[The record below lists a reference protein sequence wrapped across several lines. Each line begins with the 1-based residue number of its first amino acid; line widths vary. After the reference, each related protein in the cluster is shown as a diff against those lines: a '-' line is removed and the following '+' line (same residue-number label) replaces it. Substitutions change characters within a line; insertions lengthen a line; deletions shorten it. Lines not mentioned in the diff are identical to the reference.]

1 MGLHSATSHCP
12 AKDLPHRQVP
22 GWSEEQR
29 VGALGAHILS
39 KLGQEPGRSC
49 LTGEH
54 CATIPPRSST
64 VAAGYRLTLPSQSPG
79 KHLRKHLTLFSIR
92 VQCHREAEVLRS
104 MAAASMAKWDEREA
118 YEELLYWDD
127 LIQRGH
133 RLHPHDYDRYE
144 ELRYWYDCLCYE
156 EDLRQYH
163 NYIAAVEEIEGQ
175 AQQEQTCPRP
185 YDRHVMAKHSDI
197 YPSARLLDAVQM
209 IVSHV
214 EHALKTSRIKW
225 MLHQANSV
233 MIKAVSCGAL
243 SARQVT
249 EKLVVELENISPGMY
264 TITDSPEK
272 TAIVV
277 QSTSKPIL
285 TLQVYLTSPL
295 VRTIKDTETNEET
308 QTISDPPDI
317 LDRQK
322 CLTALA
328 SLRHAKWFQAKV
340 NELSSALV
348 VIRILRDLCNRVPT
362 WQPLSGWPLELLVEK
377 AIVTSE
383 RPLGAGEALRRFFE
397 SIASGLLLEDGPGVK
412 DPCEKDPVDAIENL
426 STQQREDIT
435 KNAQHILRQWAFGQ
449 MHKVLGMGAKPKKP
463 QKPEASSSN
472 VSAPGPRFYPPVK
485 RPFSAVETSSEQSH
499 LNSKQRKFQKRFQ
512 RKPFSDDIN
521 MNAVMR
527 LNQYRPGLAY
537 RLTSQSGPVH
547 EPVFTM
553 AVDFNGK
560 TYEATGPSKR
570 SAKINVATKVLQ
582 DLGLSTA
589 PAESNGSSGG
599 QDGGKPASN
608 TTTEEG
614 GLGPILTKNGKNP
627 VMELN
632 EKRRSL
638 RYELSAETGGSHE
651 KCFVIEVDVDGQK
664 FKGSGSN
671 KKEAKARAALAALD
685 SLFPEDNTRFY
696 QKKKVTYT
704 DMHIPGFGT
713 IRGIPTDT
721 GSRGRGRGR
730 GRGRDKPTSGPSYN
744 KTNYSYESST
754 GSSYHKLYGSSD
766 SAATDS
772 SNNYGTFYP
781 ETTPQSAASASN
793 TANTTSTTTA
803 SQAKYNAMP
812 PPVDQQSPYSYGYGG
827 EKKKMLTED
836 QNYSMY
842 STAYPSSVTGGQDY
856 GNYGWGQQSWDGQNY
871 MYQGYAGQDQT
882 SYPGYSGTHY

>member
-1 MGLHSATSHCP
+1 
-12 AKDLPHRQVP
+12 
-22 GWSEEQR
+22 
-29 VGALGAHILS
+29 
-39 KLGQEPGRSC
+39 
-49 LTGEH
+49 
-54 CATIPPRSST
+54 
-64 VAAGYRLTLPSQSPG
+64 
-79 KHLRKHLTLFSIR
+79 
-92 VQCHREAEVLRS
+92 
-104 MAAASMAKWDEREA
+104 MAAAQAKWDEREA

-144 ELRYWYDCLCYE
+144 ELRYWYDCLCYK
-156 EDLRQYH
+156 EDLRHYH
-163 NYIAAVEEIEGQ
+163 DYLAAVEEIEGQ
-175 AQQEQTCPRP
+175 KQQEQTCPRP

-214 EHALKTSRIKW
+214 EHALKPVSDQMDVTPSEFSDEQGRV
-225 MLHQANSV
+225 LRGV
-233 MIKAVSCGAL
+233 MRVGLVAKGLILKGDRDLELVLL
-243 SARQVT
+243 SSKKPTLSLLRQVT
-249 EKLVVELENISPGMY
+249 EKLALELETISPGMY
-264 TITDSPEK
+264 TTADNTENG
-272 TAIVV
+272 AIVV
-277 QSTSKPIL
+277 QSTTKPIL

-295 VRTIKDTETNEET
+295 VRTVKSTEKDEET
-308 QTISDPPDI
+308 QTVSDPPDV

-340 NELSSALV
+340 SELGSALV

-383 RPLGAGEALRRFFE
+383 RPLGAGEALRRVFE
-397 SIASGLLLEDGPGVK
+397 SISTGILYKDGAGIK
-412 DPCEKDPVDAIENL
+412 DPCEKDPLDAIEHL

-435 KNAQHILRQWAFGQ
+435 NNAQHILRLWAFGQ
-449 MHKVLGMGAKPKKP
+449 IHKVLGMGAKPKKP
-463 QKPEASSSN
+463 QKHEASSAN
-472 VSAPGPRFYPPVK
+472 TSAPGPRGYPPAK
-485 RPFSAVETSSEQSH
+485 RPFSAVDTGKEQSH

-512 RKPFSDDIN
+512 RKPVSDDIN

-560 TYEATGPSKR
+560 TFEATGRSKR

-582 DLGLSTA
+582 ELGLSTA

-599 QDGGKPASN
+599 QDGVKAATKTGS
-608 TTTEEG
+608 EEG
-614 GLGPILTKNGKNP
+614 VLGAILTKHGKNP

-671 KKEAKARAALAALD
+671 KKEAKARAALAALEA
-685 SLFPEDNTRFY
+685 LFPEDETRFY

-713 IRGIPTDT
+713 IRGIPTDN

-730 GRGRDKPTSGPSYN
+730 GRDKSSAGPSYN
-744 KTNYSYESST
+744 KN
-754 GSSYHKLYGSSD
+754 KLYGSGDASTAD
-766 SAATDS
+766 NIGS
-772 SNNYGTFYP
+772 YGTFYP
-781 ETTPQSAASASN
+781 D
-793 TANTTSTTTA
+793 TTTYSA
-803 SQAKYNAMP
+803 VPVSNPAAAVAVTTQPDYTAMP

-827 EKKKMLTED
+827 EKKKMLTQEQD
-836 QNYSMY
+836 YSMY
-842 STAYPSSVTGGQDY
+842 PTAYPSSVTGGQEY
-856 GNYGWGQQSWDGQNY
+856 NNYGWGQQTWDGQHY
-871 MYQGYAGQDQT
+871 AYQGYTGQDQ
-882 SYPGYSGTHY
+882 SAYPGYSGTSY

>member
-1 MGLHSATSHCP
+1 
-12 AKDLPHRQVP
+12 
-22 GWSEEQR
+22 
-29 VGALGAHILS
+29 
-39 KLGQEPGRSC
+39 
-49 LTGEH
+49 
-54 CATIPPRSST
+54 
-64 VAAGYRLTLPSQSPG
+64 
-79 KHLRKHLTLFSIR
+79 
-92 VQCHREAEVLRS
+92 
-104 MAAASMAKWDEREA
+104 MAAQTKWDEREA
-118 YEELLYWDD
+118 YEELLYWDEM
-127 LIQRGH
+127 IQRGH

-163 NYIAAVEEIEGQ
+163 DYLAAVEQIEGQ
-175 AQQEQTCPRP
+175 MQQEQTCPRP

-197 YPSARLLDAVQM
+197 YPSAKLLDAVQM
-209 IVSHV
+209 IISHV
-214 EHALKTSRIKW
+214 EHAMKSVSNQMDATPTDFSDEQGRVLRGVMRVGLVAKGLILKGDKDLELILLSSKKPT
-225 MLHQANSV
+225 
-233 MIKAVSCGAL
+233 VSL
-243 SARQVT
+243 LRQVT
-249 EKLVVELENISPGMY
+249 EKLAVELETISPGMY
-264 TITDSPEK
+264 TTADSPEN

-277 QSTSKPIL
+277 QSTTKPIL

-295 VRTIKDTETNEET
+295 VRIVKDTETNEET
-308 QTISDPPDI
+308 QTVTDPPDI

-397 SIASGLLLEDGPGVK
+397 SISSGLLLEDGPGIK
-412 DPCEKDPVDAIENL
+412 DPCEKDPVDAIKHL

-449 MHKVLGMGAKPKKP
+449 IHKVLGMGAKPKKP
-463 QKPEASSSN
+463 QKPEASSAN
-472 VSAPGPRFYPPVK
+472 VLAPGPRFYPPAK
-485 RPFSAVETSSEQSH
+485 RPFSAIDAVNEQSH

-553 AVDFNGK
+553 AVDFDGK

-589 PAESNGSSGG
+589 AAESNSSNGG
-599 QDGGKPASN
+599 QDKGKATATA
-608 TTTEEG
+608 TTTTTSEEG

-671 KKEAKARAALAALD
+671 KKEAKARAALAALE
-685 SLFPEDNTRFY
+685 SLFPEDPSRFY

-744 KTNYSYESST
+744 KTNYCYESST
-754 GSSYHKLYGSSD
+754 GSSYHKLYGSGSD
-766 SAATDS
+766 ISATET

-781 ETTPQSAASASN
+781 ETTTQAAAAAAAPPASN
-793 TANTTSTTTA
+793 TAPIPTTTTSQPNYT
-803 SQAKYNAMP
+803 AMP

-827 EKKKMLTED
+827 EKKKMLTEE
-836 QNYSMY
+836 QNYSLY

-856 GNYGWGQQSWDGQNY
+856 STYGWGPQTWDAQNY
-871 MYQGYAGQDQT
+871 TYQSYTGQDQT
-882 SYPGYSGTHY
+882 SYPGYSGTSY